1 MKEVPEGGAGAAYI
15 GCVGRFL
22 GAIFGSGSETSGSV
36 AKGALR
42 TGDSMTDARLRSQS
56 FAPLIYGEPVC
67 KLHHS
72 PYGGASACPNRNSLT
87 FTCGLRLP
95 TCRILV
101 TTISSQS
108 R

>member
-42 TGDSMTDARLRSQS
+42 TGDSMTDARLRSQR
-56 FAPLIYGEPVC
+56 FAPLIYRGHVYELQRLPC
-67 KLHHS
+67 
-72 PYGGASACPNRNSLT
+72 GGIPARPTRNSQL
-87 FTCGLRLP
+87 
-95 TCRILV
+95 
-101 TTISSQS
+101 SSMA
-108 R
+108 

>member
-42 TGDSMTDARLRSQS
+42 TGDSMTDARLRSQR
-56 FAPLIYGEPVC
+56 FAPLIYRGSVR
-67 KLHHS
+67 KRHRSLHARSMEAS
-72 PYGGASACPNRNSLT
+72 PLVRPAIPQP
-87 FTCGLRLP
+87 LP
-95 TCRILV
+95 MA
-101 TTISSQS
+101 
-108 R
+108 